1 MFYENE
7 LRFLQKMLNKCHIP
21 NALINP
27 EQPFIHQTNVAQH
40 PFIQHRRLTDT
51 FYDMV
56 SHFQPATVYR
66 LLDVFLSRYIFLEL
80 PYNEEPVVLLIGP
93 YLNNS
98 VTQQQILEQAER
110 IDLPPGNTRELE
122 LFYSSLPVV
131 REEHHLFAMVN
142 TFAEYV
148 FSGENN
154 FSSVD
159 LYFDLNAPALPDFVH
174 NKTSE
179 SESWDAEVM
188 EQRYQF
194 ENHLID
200 AVSQG
205 NSHKAE
211 QMMAGFSNLIF
222 ESRTSDQL
230 RNLKNYCIIMNT
242 LMRKAAERG
251 GVHPVHLDRVSSDFA
266 RRIEAIRSQ
275 NGVTEFMLEMMR
287 SYCRLVKRHSMQ
299 HYSPLVQKAMI
310 RIEGD
315 LTGDLSLTTVAAKNN
330 VSPGY
335 LSGLFKKETGQTFTA
350 YVNGRRIALAKHL
363 LKTTHL
369 QVQTIA
375 QHCGIL
381 DFHYFCRVFKNTVG
395 TTPTDYRTSHVV
407 DSSTM

>member
-7 LRFLQKMLNKCHIP
+7 LRFLQKMLNKCHVPSVI
-21 NALINP
+21 INP
-27 EQPFIHQTNVAQH
+27 EASIEQYVDTSLQAFIHS
-40 PFIQHRRLTDT
+40 RRFADT
-51 FYDMV
+51 FYGMV
-56 SHFQPATVYR
+56 PDFQPATVYR
-66 LLDVFLSRYIFLEL
+66 LLDVFLCRYIFLEL
-80 PYNEEPVVLLIGP
+80 PYCEQPAVLLIGP
-93 YLNNS
+93 YLNNN

-110 IDLPPGNTRELE
+110 VGLSPGSARELE

-148 FSGENN
+148 FSGENR

-159 LYFDLNAPALPDFVH
+159 LYFDHSAAALPDFVH
-174 NKTSE
+174 NKSSE
-179 SESWDAEVM
+179 DEGLDAEVM
-188 EQRYQF
+188 ENRYKF
-194 ENHLID
+194 ENQLID

-205 NSHKAE
+205 NVHKAE
-211 QMMAGFSNLIF
+211 LMMASFSTLSF

-230 RNLKNYCIIMNT
+230 RNMKNYCIIMNT
-242 LMRKAAERG
+242 LMRKAAEKGR
-251 GVHPVHLDRVSSDFA
+251 VHPIHLDRVSSDFA
-266 RRIEAIRSQ
+266 RRIETIRSLSSISD
-275 NGVTEFMLEMMR
+275 FMLEMLR
-287 SYCRLVKRHSMQ
+287 AYCRLVKRHSMQ

-315 LTGDLSLTTVAAKNN
+315 LTGDLSLGTVAAKNN

-350 YVNGRRIALAKHL
+350 YVNGRRIAMAKHL

-381 DFHYFCRVFKNTVG
+381 DFHYFCRLFKSIVG
-395 TTPTDYRTSHVV
+395 TTPTDYRNSHVV

>member
-1 MFYENE
+1 
-7 LRFLQKMLNKCHIP
+7 
-21 NALINP
+21 
-27 EQPFIHQTNVAQH
+27 
-40 PFIQHRRLTDT
+40 
-51 FYDMV
+51 
-56 SHFQPATVYR
+56 
-66 LLDVFLSRYIFLEL
+66 LEL

-110 IDLPPGNTRELE
+110 IGLPPGNIRELE

-159 LYFDLNAPALPDFVH
+159 LYFDRNAPALPDFVH

-179 SESWDAEVM
+179 SENWDAEVM

-275 NGVTEFMLEMMR
+275 TGVTEFMLEMMR

-299 HYSPLVQKAMI
+299 NYSPLVQKAMI

-395 TTPTDYRTSHVV
+395 TTPTAYRTRHVV
-407 DSSTM
+407 GSSTM